1 MSDYDADADKPD
13 LLKDAL
19 EAFDKAAEHDD
30 HNRKAFED
38 DIDFALLENQWPER
52 VRRDR
57 EIDGRPCLTV
67 NKLAAMGRQIVK
79 MPVYK
84 LFKQG
89 EINAPNAI
97 PDPQII
103 ATLTD
108 RALIRSISERTWPS
122 TYGHII
128 SQEQIDFMLD
138 WMYSDESL
146 EKQMDSGCVFYI
158 ASIKKE
164 NEQWEDVGFCSVSPE
179 EEENNSTEKVEGSK
193 AHKPRLFFLVQSIDH
208 GCSHRI

>member
-1 MSDYDADADKPD
+1 M
-13 LLKDAL
+13 
-19 EAFDKAAEHDD
+19 
-30 HNRKAFED
+30 
-38 DIDFALLENQWPER
+38 NQMMLR
-52 VRRDR
+52 
-57 EIDGRPCLTV
+57 
-67 NKLAAMGRQIVK
+67 
-79 MPVYK
+79 
-84 LFKQG
+84 
-89 EINAPNAI
+89 
-97 PDPQII
+97 I

-164 NEQWEDVGFCSVSPE
+164 NEQWEAVGFCSVSPE

-193 AHKPRLFFLVQSIDH
+193 AHKLNKLYILPSAQGTGAGKALLNKSIEVVKAAGSSSLFLQVNKLNTAYSFYLKHGFIKEAEFKFDIGNGFFMDDYVMRLTF
-208 GCSHRI
+208 

>member
-1 MSDYDADADKPD
+1 M
-13 LLKDAL
+13 
-19 EAFDKAAEHDD
+19 
-30 HNRKAFED
+30 
-38 DIDFALLENQWPER
+38 NQMMLR
-52 VRRDR
+52 
-57 EIDGRPCLTV
+57 T
-67 NKLAAMGRQIVK
+67 
-79 MPVYK
+79 
-84 LFKQG
+84 
-89 EINAPNAI
+89 
-97 PDPQII
+97 

-158 ASIKKE
+158 ANIKKE
-164 NEQWEDVGFCSVSPE
+164 NEQWEAVGFCSVSPE

-193 AHKPRLFFLVQSIDH
+193 AHKLNKLYVLPSAQGTGAGKALLNKSIEVVKAAGSSSLFLQVNKLNTAYSFYLKHGFIKEAEYKFDIGNGFYMDDYVMRLNF
-208 GCSHRI
+208 

>member
-1 MSDYDADADKPD
+1 M
-13 LLKDAL
+13 
-19 EAFDKAAEHDD
+19 
-30 HNRKAFED
+30 
-38 DIDFALLENQWPER
+38 NQMMLR
-52 VRRDR
+52 
-57 EIDGRPCLTV
+57 T
-67 NKLAAMGRQIVK
+67 
-79 MPVYK
+79 
-84 LFKQG
+84 
-89 EINAPNAI
+89 
-97 PDPQII
+97 

-164 NEQWEDVGFCSVSPE
+164 NEQWDDVGFCSVGPE
-179 EEENNSTEKVEGSK
+179 ETESSKSHKLNKLYVLPAAQGTGTGKALLVKAIEFAKAAGSSSIFLQVNK
-193 AHKPRLFFLVQSIDH
+193 HNDAYSFYLKQGFIKEAEFKFDIGNGFYMDDYVMRLNF
-208 GCSHRI
+208 